1 MPIIQLETR
10 IKSNIEICF
19 DLARSIDLHQISTS
33 TSHEKAID
41 GITNGLINIGETV
54 TWQAVHFGIK
64 QQLTSKI
71 TQFNRPFHFRDEQ
84 VSGAF
89 KYIVHDHF
97 FEQTGDYIIMKD
109 IFNFKSPYGFAG
121 KLFNKMILT
130 RYMTRLLTIRNQVIK
145 EYAESGKWKLVLHL

>member
-1 MPIIQLETR
+1 MPIIQLETI

-97 FEQTGDYIIMKD
+97 FEKTGDYIIMKD
-109 IFNFKSPYGFAG
+109 IFNFISPYGFAG